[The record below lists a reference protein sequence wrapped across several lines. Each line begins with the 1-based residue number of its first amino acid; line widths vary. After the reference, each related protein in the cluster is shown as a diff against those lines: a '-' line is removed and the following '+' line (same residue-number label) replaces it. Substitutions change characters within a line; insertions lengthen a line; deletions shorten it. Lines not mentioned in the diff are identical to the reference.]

1 MHNQCNDDREGIQ
14 TRIVADLHI
23 HSPYSRA
30 TSKDMTLKNLDR
42 GASIKGIKILGTG
55 DFTHPKWR
63 EALKNLREEDGLYR
77 IEDSNTRFIVTGEV
91 CTNFKFGGKTR
102 RIHHLILL
110 PSLEVAEQICE
121 RLSRYGDLEADGRP
135 NLSMTGAQ
143 LVEEIVE
150 FGEEC
155 LVIPAHIW
163 TPWFSL
169 FGDRGGVDRIEECY
183 EDQTPHIYA
192 LETGLSSDPPMN
204 WRVSALDS
212 FTLVSNSDS
221 HSPSPWRLG
230 REANIIEV
238 QKLSYSYVVRAIM
251 EGKDRITTI
260 EVDPAYGKYH
270 WTGHRICNIA
280 LPPYEAIKLKG
291 ICPVCGKKMT
301 KGVAERVE
309 ELADRPEGE
318 GPKKKQNFLRV
329 LPLSD
334 IIATYLGK
342 DPFSAEVQRVYW
354 DILKK
359 FSNELQVLL
368 ETPIEELEKVCG
380 IDLAKLLIMNRE
392 NRINIIPGYDGV
404 YGKIEIN
411 GDMERVSFL
420 RRPKNLEDYINNRK
434 VDIDGQGS

>member
-1 MHNQCNDDREGIQ
+1 MDNPEGIQ

-30 TSKDMTLKNLDR
+30 TSKDMTVRNLER
-42 GASIKGIKILGTG
+42 GASVKGINVLGTG

-63 EALKNLREEDGLYR
+63 EELKNLREEGGLYSTNN
-77 IEDSNTRFIVTGEV
+77 SNTRFIVTGEV
-91 CTNFKFGGKTR
+91 CTNFEYKGKTR

-110 PSLEVAEQICE
+110 PSLEVAEQVCE
-121 RLSRYGDLEADGRP
+121 RLARYGDLEADGRP
-135 NLSMTGAQ
+135 NLSMTGAE
-143 LVEEIVE
+143 LVDEVVE

-183 EDQTPHIYA
+183 EDQTPHVYA

-238 QKLSYSYVVRAIM
+238 RELSYSDLVKAIM
-251 EGKDRITTI
+251 EGGEKVTTI

-270 WTGHRICNIA
+270 WTGHRNCNVS
-280 LPPYEAIKLKG
+280 LPPDEAIKLKG

-318 GPKKKQNFLRV
+318 GPKKRQRFLKI

-342 DPFSAEVQRVYW
+342 DPFSADVQKMYW
-354 DILKK
+354 DLLKK

-368 ETPIEELEKVCG
+368 EVPIDELEKACG
-380 IDLAKLLIMNRE
+380 RDLAKLIIMNRE
-392 NRINIIPGYDGV
+392 NRIRIIPGYDGV
-404 YGKIEIN
+404 YGKIEIDGN
-411 GDMERVSFL
+411 MERVSFL
-420 RRPKNLEDYINNRK
+420 RRPKNLEDYINDRK
-434 VDIDGQGS
+434 VDANGQGS

>member
-1 MHNQCNDDREGIQ
+1 MKGGVL

-42 GASIKGIKILGTG
+42 GASVKGINVLGTG
-55 DFTHPKWR
+55 DFTHRKWR
-63 EALKNLREEDGLYR
+63 DELKSLKEEDGLYR
-77 IEDSNTRFIVTGEV
+77 MEGGHTRFLVTGEV
-91 CTNFKFGGKTR
+91 CTNFEFEGKTR

-110 PSLEVAEQICE
+110 PSLEIAEQVCE
-121 RLSRYGDLEADGRP
+121 RLSKYGDLEADGRP

-143 LVEEIVE
+143 LVEEVVE

-169 FGDRGGVDRIEECY
+169 FGDRGGVNRIEECY
-183 EDQTPHIYA
+183 EDQTPHVYA

-238 QKLSYSYVVRAIM
+238 QDLTYSDIARAIM
-251 EGKDRITTI
+251 EGKDKVTTI

-270 WTGHRICNIA
+270 WTGHRNCRVSV
-280 LPPYEAIKLKG
+280 PPSEAIRLKG
-291 ICPVCGKKMT
+291 VCPICGKKMT

-309 ELADRPEGE
+309 ELADRPEGGMPE
-318 GPKKKQNFLRV
+318 KRQSYIKI

-334 IIATYLGK
+334 IIATHLGK
-342 DPFSAEVQRVYW
+342 DPFSAEVQRAYW

-368 ETPIEELEKVCG
+368 EVPIEELERACG
-380 IDLAKLLIMNRE
+380 RDLARLIILNRE
-392 NRINIIPGYDGV
+392 NRIGILPGYDGV
-404 YGKIEIN
+404 YGKIEID
-411 GDMERVSFL
+411 GESGRVSFL
-420 RRPKNLEDYINNRK
+420 RRPKNLEDYINHWK
-434 VDIDGQGS
+434 VDSNGKGS